1 MSMVFGGYIVDSDG
15 GRRQLKVVLDPEELI
30 IRDALTSVGK
40 SSGVVKMRCQ
50 SESEGHPYELALY
63 VENGN
68 FLLMLS
74 EYEEDGEHNV
84 RTLTDL
90 NSKNELISVLGE
102 KYPARAVTRDIELV
116 CAVFIEFCR
125 VGDVSTDIMA

>member
-1 MSMVFGGYIVDSDG
+1 MSMVLGGYIVDSNG
-15 GRRQLKVVLDPEELI
+15 GRHQLEVILDPEELV
-30 IRDALTSVGK
+30 IRDVLISI
-40 SSGVVKMRCQ
+40 SELSGVITMRCQ
-50 SESEGHPYELALY
+50 PECEGHPYELALY
-63 VENGN
+63 VESGN

-74 EYEEDGEHNV
+74 EYDRDGEHNV

-116 CAVFIEFCR
+116 CSVFIGFSR
-125 VGDVSTDIMA
+125 VRDVSADIMA

>member
-15 GRRQLKVVLDPEELI
+15 GRRQLKVVFDPEELI
-30 IRDALTSVGK
+30 IRDVLTSVGK
-40 SSGVVKMRCQ
+40 SSGVVKMRRQ
-50 SESEGHPYELALY
+50 FESEGHPYELALY

>member
-1 MSMVFGGYIVDSDG
+1 MSMVFGGYIVDADG
-15 GRRQLKVVLDPEELI
+15 GRLQLEVALDPEELI
-30 IRDALTSVGK
+30 IRDVLTSISK

-74 EYEEDGEHNV
+74 EHDENGEHNV

-116 CAVFIEFCR
+116 CAVFIRFCR
-125 VGDVSTDIMA
+125 VGDVSTDIMT